1 MRALNKV
8 AAAVS
13 ILLASAMAEQ
23 SFIDSVDFKG
33 RGLQTGEIL
42 YHADDPDTPRE
53 AKYPEY
59 TATFAYGPE
68 TYSIDSRS
76 PDWELTDL
84 SLIGLLV
91 GFGCTGVFLIFA
103 IVNIIV
109 DEAERHEKFKAKV
122 TEAKKTLTEDY
133 DVTEKE
139 MDEIDAEFEEKEK
152 KGDKKDD
159 KAEREELA
167 EIN

>member
-1 MRALNKV
+1 M
-8 AAAVS
+8 
-13 ILLASAMAEQ
+13 
-23 SFIDSVDFKG
+23 
-33 RGLQTGEIL
+33 
-42 YHADDPDTPRE
+42 
-53 AKYPEY
+53 
-59 TATFAYGPE
+59 
-68 TYSIDSRS
+68 
-76 PDWELTDL
+76 TDI
-84 SLIGLLV
+84 SLIGLLI

-122 TEAKKTLTEDY
+122 TEAKKTLTDDY
-133 DVTEKE
+133 DVEEKE

-167 EIN
+167 EINWARMNAQCSNAASHKDARAIQDLTTTTSALSSNFAILPVLSFC